1 MHHLDLTL
9 ATPAHN
15 LALDEALL
23 DAAEASGGPETLR
36 FWEPAGLFVVL
47 GYGKKA
53 ADEVFLENCAT
64 DAVPVYRRPSGGGTV
79 LQAPGCFNY
88 ALILDMDARPGLRS
102 LTGSNREI
110 MGRHEAALKT
120 LVPSVALRGITDLA
134 IADQKFMG
142 NAQRRKRRFLLFHGT
157 ILTGLDAALLERYL
171 RMPADRPDY
180 RNSRTH
186 RDFVTRFPAAPDALR
201 RVLCDAWSADR
212 TFSPARIPSAAVET
226 LVLEKYSRPDWN
238 LKY

>member
-1 MHHLDLTL
+1 MEWLDLTL
-9 ATPAHN
+9 PAPAQN

-23 DAAEASGGPETLR
+23 EAAETTGGPELLR
-36 FWEPAGLFVVL
+36 FWEPAEPFVVL

-53 ADEVFLENCAT
+53 AAEVFLENCSA
-64 DAVPVYRRPSGGGTV
+64 DGVPVYRRASGGGTV

-88 ALILDMDARPGLRS
+88 ALILDMDTRPGLRS

-110 MGRHEAALKT
+110 MSRHEAALQT
-120 LVPSVALRGITDLA
+120 LIPSVTLRGITDLA

-157 ILTGLDAALLERYL
+157 ILTRLDAALLERYL

-180 RNSRTH
+180 RNDRPH
-186 RDFVTRFPAAPDALR
+186 RDFVTFFPSTPGHLR
-201 RVLCDAWSADR
+201 RVLRESWSADR
-212 TFSPARIPSAAVET
+212 PISPARIPHTAVEA
-226 LVLEKYSRPDWN
+226 LVLEKYGRPDWN